1 MKTIFD
7 FFSIR
12 RVNLRNII
20 GFKRLGN
27 WVLRPK
33 HNRKHTG
40 PKHPEQERT
49 NEVFG
54 KARKFGAAFART
66 MADYP
71 AWATAATLYWAGRTG
86 DNLMFHMNHDKLIG
100 HVVACFH
107 LFRFSFGP
115 RSLPWNLEAR
125 ADGNTITITWQDNR
139 RSPHCSPHDPL
150 LVGVLFDNKPG
161 KPMLVADSGVTRAS
175 CGISIV
181 LNDKQP
187 RKIHLYP
194 FFCNPER
201 TEFSESQHLEVTTD
215 SMSLTIR

>member
-71 AWATAATLYWAGRTG
+71 AWPPSTG
-86 DNLMFHMNHDKLIG
+86 QD
-100 HVVACFH
+100 
-107 LFRFSFGP
+107 
-115 RSLPWNLEAR
+115 AR
-125 ADGNTITITWQDNR
+125 ATT
-139 RSPHCSPHDPL
+139 SCS
-150 LVGVLFDNKPG
+150 
-161 KPMLVADSGVTRAS
+161 T
-175 CGISIV
+175 
-181 LNDKQP
+181 
-187 RKIHLYP
+187 
-194 FFCNPER
+194 
-201 TEFSESQHLEVTTD
+201 
-215 SMSLTIR
+215 